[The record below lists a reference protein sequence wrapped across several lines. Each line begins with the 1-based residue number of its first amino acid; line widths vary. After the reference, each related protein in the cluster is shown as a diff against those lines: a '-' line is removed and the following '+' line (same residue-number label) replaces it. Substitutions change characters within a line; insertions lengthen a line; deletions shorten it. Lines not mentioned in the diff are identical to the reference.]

1 MDVKTHKKTTMT
13 AIQEM
18 IEIIK
23 QKRNESEISNTLLRF
38 VHYEAIR
45 LLEKEKKQQEELAI
59 GFAICLLKKSEKY
72 DSYLKLIR
80 DSKQLLEIYKKQ
92 L

>member
-1 MDVKTHKKTTMT
+1 MT

-23 QKRNESEISNTLLRF
+23 QKRRESDISNTLLRF
-38 VHYEAIR
+38 VQIEAEK
-45 LLEKEKKQQEELAI
+45 LLEKEKKQQDELAI
-59 GFAICLLKKSEKY
+59 VFSKYVLGQIYNMTKGDKAGITIEK
-72 DSYLKLIR
+72 
-80 DSKQLLEIYKKQ
+80 LLEIYKKK

>member
-1 MDVKTHKKTTMT
+1 MT

-38 VHYEAIR
+38 VHDEAIR
-45 LLEKEKKQQEELAI
+45 LLEKEKKQQDELAI
-59 GFAICLLKKSEKY
+59 GFADWMICKVEKY
-72 DSYLKLIR
+72 TSYLYLIK
-80 DSKQLLEIYKKQ
+80 DYKELLEIYKKEKG

>member
-1 MDVKTHKKTTMT
+1 MDVKTHKKRTMT

-23 QKRNESEISNTLLRF
+23 QKRKESEISNTLLRF
-38 VHYEAIR
+38 AQIEAEK
-45 LLEKEKKQQEELAI
+45 LLEKEKKQQDDFAI
-59 GFAICLLKKSEKY
+59 GFAKWVTGLDLSKK
-72 DSYLKLIR
+72 
-80 DSKQLLEIYKKQ
+80 LLEIYKKT